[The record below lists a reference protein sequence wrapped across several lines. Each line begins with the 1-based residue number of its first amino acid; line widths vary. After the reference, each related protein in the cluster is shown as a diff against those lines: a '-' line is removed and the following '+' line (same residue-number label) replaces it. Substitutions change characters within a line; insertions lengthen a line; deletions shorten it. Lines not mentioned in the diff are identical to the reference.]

1 MSEILVNDGTEQA
14 EPGAVESDAL
24 IGATERG
31 TDISVG
37 ALEAELEQVRAQ
49 YARAMADYQN
59 LRRRSQEAQAE
70 LSRQTR
76 AALVS
81 EYLPVLD
88 DLNRALGSVDEVAA
102 QQQWVEGVRMVQRK
116 FQGVLEA
123 QGVHT
128 FTTIG
133 QPFNPAAHE
142 AIGYGPGPEGEV
154 VFEMQAGYAIGDRV
168 IRPAR
173 VVVGDGSVPV
183 ATHATADGTGESPA

>member
-1 MSEILVNDGTEQA
+1 MTADTPVNHDVEQTTAPEAPESALAGPLDGA
-14 EPGAVESDAL
+14 SVAAL
-24 IGATERG
+24 A
-31 TDISVG
+31 
-37 ALEAELEQVRAQ
+37 AELEQVRAQ

-70 LSRQTR
+70 LSRQTL

-88 DLNRALGSVDEVAA
+88 DLTRALGSVDETVA
-102 QQQWVEGVRMVQRK
+102 QQQWLEGVRMVQRK

-123 QGVHT
+123 QGVHAL
-128 FTTIG
+128 TTLG

-142 AIGYGPGPEGEV
+142 AIGYGPGPEGTV

-173 VVVGDGSVPV
+173 VVVGDGSAP
-183 ATHATADGTGESPA
+183 ASADATAASTADSSA

>member
-1 MSEILVNDGTEQA
+1 MAEIPVNDGTEQA
-14 EPGAVESDAL
+14 ATGSVASEALADAA
-24 IGATERG
+24 GGDASA
-31 TDISVG
+31 SVA

-88 DLNRALGSVDEVAA
+88 DLNRALGSVDEVSA

-123 QGVHT
+123 QGVRT
-128 FTTIG
+128 LITIG
-133 QPFNPAAHE
+133 QPFDPAAHE

-154 VFEMQAGYAIGDRV
+154 VFEVQAGYAIGDRV

-173 VVVGDGSVPV
+173 VVVGDGSASV
-183 ATHATADGTGESPA
+183 AIHATADDAGDSPA